1 MLITRPNVVS
11 DLLMFEPSLSLSP
24 RAPVLVA
31 LSDPAR
37 STKEILET
45 FDPVTP
51 DALSLQKN
59 KLSLV
64 RYVMGD

>member
-1 MLITRPNVVS
+1 
-11 DLLMFEPSLSLSP
+11 MFEPSLSLSP